1 MKDLTPPAAIA
12 VTGVSNVKR
21 GLTAVKAEIR
31 SESFPVF
38 VIVSV
43 VSLTEPTTTSPKDTA
58 AWSIVIVTSGAPVP
72 ERGMIVGEV
81 GALLAT
87 VRLADTGPRA
97 VGEKRTE
104 SSNEPP
110 GKSIFEAMATVN
122 FALFVV
128 MLEIESVS
136 FPKFVNF
143 IARDLPT
150 PNFTFPKSKEDLSAC
165 NAGAAVPDPVTE
177 IVSGLELELL
187 VTTMC
192 AMAEFLE
199 VG

>member
-1 MKDLTPPAAIA
+1 
-12 VTGVSNVKR
+12 
-21 GLTAVKAEIR
+21 
-31 SESFPVF
+31 
-38 VIVSV
+38 
-43 VSLTEPTTTSPKDTA
+43 
-58 AWSIVIVTSGAPVP
+58 
-72 ERGMIVGEV
+72 MIVGEV

-87 VRLADTGPRA
+87 VRLADTGPSA

-104 SSNEPP
+104 SSNESP
-110 GKSIFEAMATVN
+110 GKSILEAMATVN

-136 FPKFVNF
+136 FPEFVNF
-143 IARDLPT
+143 IARDLPK
-150 PNFTFPKSKEDLSAC
+150 PSFTFPKSKEDLSVC
-165 NAGAAVPDPVTE
+165 IAGVAVPDPVTE

-192 AMAEFLE
+192 AVAVFLE